1 MKIHKAYKIE
11 LKPNKTT
18 EVLLNKA
25 AGTARF
31 TYNWALSQRIK
42 LYEEE
47 KKKATNKFAQ
57 HKDLCSLK
65 KEKFPWM
72 YEVSKCVPQNAIFD
86 VDTAFKNFFRGLK
99 KKQKVGFPKFK
110 KKGQKESFK
119 LERDVQVIENK
130 IKLPRLGWIKLKETR
145 EVSGKILFTTISKDV
160 DRWFVSVATE
170 QEIEEPKIQNGQI
183 VGIDLGLSH
192 FLTTSDGEKIEN
204 PKVLKRYLKKTKMLQ
219 RRLAKKQKGS
229 MNKNKARTKLA
240 KVYRKVRNIRKD
252 FLHKITTNLAKTK
265 QEIVVESL
273 RVSNMVKNHK
283 LAQAISDAS
292 WAECIRQL
300 EYKCSWYGS
309 QLTKVDTFFPSS
321 KLCSCCGY
329 KLEKLPLN
337 IRSWMCP
344 VCEVEHDR
352 DINAAINLAAC
363 NKSVPSDRREF
374 KPVESPLP
382 GEQTFVSRHDFMKQ
396 ELNLNLQ

>member
-11 LKPNKTT
+11 LRPNKTT
-18 EVLLNKA
+18 LVLLNKA

-31 TYNWALSQRIK
+31 AFNWALAQRIK

-47 KKKATNKFAQ
+47 KKYTTKFTQ

-65 KEKFPWM
+65 KEQFPWM
-72 YEVSKCVPQNAIFD
+72 YEVSKCVPQNAIHD
-86 VDTAFKNFFRGLK
+86 VDAAFKNFFKGLK

-119 LERDVQVIENK
+119 LEQSISVVENK
-130 IKLPRLGWIKLKETR
+130 IKLPRLGWIKLKEVR
-145 EVSGKILFTTISKDV
+145 EVSGKILFATVSKDV

-183 VGIDLGLSH
+183 VGIDLGLSS
-192 FLTTSDGEKIEN
+192 FLTTSEGEKIEN
-204 PKVLKRYLKKTKMLQ
+204 PKVLKRYLKKIKVLQ
-219 RRLAKKQKGS
+219 KRLAKKQKGS
-229 MNKNKARTKLA
+229 ANKNKARIKLA
-240 KVYRKVRNIRKD
+240 TVYRKVRNVRKD
-252 FLHKITTNLAKTK
+252 FLHKITTILAKTK

-273 RVSNMVKNHK
+273 RVSNMVRNHK
-283 LAQAISDAS
+283 LAQAISDVS
-292 WAECIRQL
+292 WAEFIRQL
-300 EYKCSWYGS
+300 EYKTKWYGS

-329 KLEKLPLN
+329 KLDKLPLS
-337 IRSWMCP
+337 IRSWTCP
-344 VCEVEHDR
+344 VCNKNHDR
-352 DINAAINLAAC
+352 DTNAAINLAAC

-382 GEQTFVSRHDFMKQ
+382 GKLILTSRYDFMKQ
-396 ELNLNLQ
+396 ELNLNFQ